1 MLDKLLTLLA
11 AVAELLR
18 RWRKLREQTDHEQQS
33 DAIQEN
39 PGGWMDTHFNGTGA
53 GHDDDRLHD
62 ATEVP
67 RDASHASKAE
77 AARNDGKP

>member
-1 MLDKLLTLLA
+1 MLDKILTLLA

-18 RWRKLREQTDHEQQS
+18 RWRKLREQADHAQQS

-39 PGGWMDTHFNGTGA
+39 PGGWMDTHFNGPGA

-62 ATEVP
+62 ATKMP
-67 RDASHASKAE
+67 DNDGHAGKAE
-77 AARNDGKP
+77 TSEPDGKP